1 MKEILMTEKEKF
13 LYCVDIFLCYIT
25 RLSLFWTLT
34 QVFSCE
40 SCEIFKNNFLQNS
53 SQRLFL

>member
-34 QVFSCE
+34 GVF
-40 SCEIFKNNFLQNS
+40 L
-53 SQRLFL
+53 